1 MKLTEWRIR
10 TRLIVLT
17 AIAVLGLAALGLAS
31 LNDLRSNM
39 LQDRTDRTRL
49 FVEVA
54 GGVIARFHD
63 LSTSGVLS
71 EDEAKK
77 QAADTLRRMRYGD
90 GEYFFI
96 VDAQH
101 NFVLHAEKPVLES

>member
-1 MKLTEWRIR
+1 MKLSEWRIR

-17 AIAVLGLAALGLAS
+17 AIAVLGLAALGLDS

-71 EDEAKK
+71 EDEQKN
-77 QAADTLRRMRYGD
+77 RRPIRSGACATATVSISSSSMR
-90 GEYFFI
+90 
-96 VDAQH
+96 
-101 NFVLHAEKPVLES
+101 KTTS